1 MGEAECHASSESRA
15 LASIEPAAPIEVK
28 QVAALR
34 FSPISLCPTHHTKPQ
49 TRRDRFAG
57 SRPLTGR

>member
-34 FSPISLCPTHHTKPQ
+34 FSPDFAVPYHHTKPQ
-49 TRRDRFAG
+49 TGRDRFAG